1 MKEIDNF
8 IAYISGVRRYS
19 DRTVELYRDALE
31 EYATFADDIPLTESL
46 TPAML
51 RSYEVHLMDEK
62 KLNPNTVGLHISILS
77 SFCKYLIKQGL
88 LQSNP
93 VRSVRRPKTEKL
105 LPVFY
110 RDEAMNAYFEH
121 SALYGSP
128 DALGMLGGKDADK
141 IYEAILRRLI
151 IRILFCTG
159 IRRAELISLTMNNV
173 DTRRKLLRVVGKGDK
188 MREIPLDDSLIAEIS
203 LYLQSCKLMG
213 LPESEASTPLLR
225 TKAGGSLFPT
235 YVDRA
240 VKRELGSEKDITT
253 RKSPHVLRHT
263 IATELLNEGAGL
275 NSIKEMLGHSSLAAT
290 QVYTHNSIEKLKKAY
305 NEAHPLCQS
314 SKK

>member
-1 MKEIDNF
+1 MEEIDKF

-19 DRTVELYRDALE
+19 ERTSELYRDALE
-31 EYATFADDIPLTESL
+31 DYASFIGEMPIVESL
-46 TPAML
+46 TPSML
-51 RSYEVHLMDEK
+51 RSYEVHLMDDK
-62 KLNPNTVGLHISILS
+62 KLSAKTVGLHLSILS
-77 SFCKYLIKQGL
+77 SFCKYLHKQGL
-88 LQSNP
+88 LQTNP
-93 VRSVRRPKTEKL
+93 TRSIRRPKTEKL

-110 RDEAMNAYFEH
+110 RSEAMSAYFEH
-121 SALYGSP
+121 SAFYGSR
-128 DALGMLGGKDADK
+128 DALIAVQGKDGYK
-141 IYEAILRRLI
+141 TFEAILRRLI

-159 IRRAELISLTMNNV
+159 IRRSELIALTMGNV
-173 DTRRKLLRVVGKGDK
+173 DMRRKLITVTGKGDK
-188 MREIPLDDSLIAEIS
+188 MREIPLEDSLIEEIS

-213 LPESEASTPLLR
+213 LLEGETSTPLLR
-225 TKAGGSLFPT
+225 TKTGDMLYPN

-240 VKRELGSEKDITT
+240 VKRELGAEKDITT